1 MEPCRLLIAMA
12 YMLTEGFKWIQ
23 FDATAAEVEQLLVAE
38 FYIWEH
44 GSGDQDI
51 STEEYHVPTHI
62 QEHIDYVTPGS
73 RLRQRSSMAA
83 GLDNQRRQPLI
94 TKLPGFPH
102 PNSTTC
108 DIYVT
113 AECTRGM
120 IFCTFFEFTSECCTA
135 VQYSIPNATTAE
147 PGNELGIFES
157 LDVHY
162 SRHDLDIYFS
172 TLYP

>member
-1 MEPCRLLIAMA
+1 M
-12 YMLTEGFKWIQ
+12 
-23 FDATAAEVEQLLVAE
+23 
-38 FYIWEH
+38 
-44 GSGDQDI
+44 SGTHDI
-51 STEEYHVPTHI
+51 SSEEYHVPTHI
-62 QEHIDYVTPGS
+62 QEHIDYITPGT
-73 RLRQRSSMAA
+73 RLRQRNMRAA
-83 GLDNQRRQPLI
+83 HGGELEKRRLRAQPLI

-102 PNSTTC
+102 PNASVC

-120 IFCTFFEFTSECCTA
+120 SFLPTPCLSKSNGFL
-135 VQYSIPNATTAE
+135 VQYSIPNATTAA

-162 SRHDLDIYFS
+162 SKVDLDIYFS